1 MCVVGLNVVDDTD
14 RHETLSISNTQI
26 SSLALALVNRG
37 LYCQNLT
44 NGDCGIA
51 VHFPFH
57 NISLHLPTS
66 TARAT
71 FITGNMQSVSF
82 PVAGYRR
89 SHLIVYLCWPLSDGG
104 FLFPPQ
110 PPINT
115 LRTCQTAWGQ
125 SRYFFQE
132 RYSDYKDGAVV
143 RLCYIDSGNSFIL
156 KTCVFILGRGCVIA
170 LSGQVC
176 GEWHLSEIK
185 VHATQRVFQ
194 SSTVAQSRLMVINM
208 SDRNAKIY
216 SMETSF
222 LLTKWD

>member
-1 MCVVGLNVVDDTD
+1 MWIVGSQFISLSTIYHYLC
-14 RHETLSISNTQI
+14 RHQQLEPH
-26 SSLALALVNRG
+26 SSLGTCSR
-37 LYCQNLT
+37 C
-44 NGDCGIA
+44 
-51 VHFPFH
+51 HFLWRVTADATWLCICVGHWVMADFSSH
-57 NISLHLPTS
+57 RNHQS
-66 TARAT
+66 THCARAKR
-71 FITGNMQSVSF
+71 
-82 PVAGYRR
+82 P
-89 SHLIVYLCWPLSDGG
+89 GG
-104 FLFPPQ
+104 SLD
-110 PPINT
+110 I
-115 LRTCQTAWGQ
+115 
-125 SRYFFQE
+125 FFQE

-143 RLCYIDSGNSFIL
+143 RLCYIDSENSFIL
-156 KTCVFILGRGCVIA
+156 KKCVFILGRGCVIA